1 MLASAVS
8 RWRQK
13 VSVPPCA
20 APSPR
25 TFFRG
30 VAMLEAPP
38 QRIASVP
45 DEDRERDR
53 EDDGEPSEHLDARL
67 VERPAGIPDQVADA
81 AKHVM
86 DERPGEQK
94 EHDAPCDAGNEVRDL
109 GEGVRPGGN
118 RDEPPGE
125 EDEANRVRR
134 A

>member
-13 VSVPPCA
+13 VSVPPC
-20 APSPR
+20 S
-25 TFFRG
+25 
-30 VAMLEAPP
+30 
-38 QRIASVP
+38 
-45 DEDRERDR
+45 
-53 EDDGEPSEHLDARL
+53 EPSEHLDARL
-67 VERPAGIPDQVADA
+67 VERPAGVPDQVADA

-94 EHDAPCDAGNEVRDL
+94 KHDAPQIAGEEVRDL
-109 GEGVRPGGN
+109 RVGVRSGGN

-125 EDEANRVRR
+125 QDKARGVRR